1 MSSIGTICRCLCLTR
16 SVLFLQKYS
25 RWESNPRSSPCK
37 GDVITPR
44 PRKLVMFATKPRKF
58 KLRKHI
64 FYLSSVAIMKGVCFW
79 VSHFVITDD
88 RYDKEYTSQF
98 CLDDN
103 ASTNCNYRWFAILG
117 YSLTYSLTR
126 NIRIYPK
133 NSLILHAS
141 FFLSFFRLYH
151 CLILSSLNL
160 IHRIIHSFAFD

>member
-1 MSSIGTICRCLCLTR
+1 MDCL
-16 SVLFLQKYS
+16 SQQKGKKYS

-44 PRKLVMFATKPRKF
+44 PRKLVMFVTWWLKF
-58 KLRKHI
+58 KLRKNI

-98 CLDDN
+98 CLDNN

-117 YSLTYSLTR
+117 YKLTYSLIR
-126 NIRIYPK
+126 NIQIYPK

-141 FFLSFFRLYH
+141 FFLSFDVSLSDPVMSESHPSYHTFIRVRLKRS
-151 CLILSSLNL
+151 LSSSYPTTN
-160 IHRIIHSFAFD
+160 